1 MTRWYCRFRLA
12 QSSNILFLN
21 PFTWI
26 INATLCLVY
35 FLTVCNR
42 IFLIAF
48 LHLIRTLKREI
59 EHKIKKNKNQKI
71 PFFSKTLLFYLIN
84 VITALKPFLKIPA
97 STTRLFVI
105 NATPLPRKF
114 LIDPPSSFTFPCYII
129 NHFESS
135 IVFIDNIIYHNFQFA
150 IIIM

>member
-59 EHKIKKNKNQKI
+59 EHKIKKVKI
-71 PFFSKTLLFYLIN
+71 KISLSLVKPCYFTLLML
-84 VITALKPFLKIPA
+84 L
-97 STTRLFVI
+97 R
-105 NATPLPRKF
+105 
-114 LIDPPSSFTFPCYII
+114 
-129 NHFESS
+129 H
-135 IVFIDNIIYHNFQFA
+135 
-150 IIIM
+150 